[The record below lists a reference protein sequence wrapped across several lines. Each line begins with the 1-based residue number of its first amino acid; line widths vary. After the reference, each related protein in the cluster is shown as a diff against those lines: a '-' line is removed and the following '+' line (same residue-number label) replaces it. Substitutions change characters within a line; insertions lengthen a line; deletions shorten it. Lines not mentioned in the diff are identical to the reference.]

1 MKKGK
6 GNLSILKRILVLTF
20 IITLLSNYITIISE
34 VTSIAYAS
42 EVEWKADFTS
52 NLNAL
57 TKNLNQEEN
66 LVKNEE
72 VISEQNDNSTDV
84 EEIKKEEELQQEEP
98 KENEENAT
106 TDESVQNIPENEALS
121 EEEIEKIKQIQVNSG
136 LEINKLLKFDNES
149 GKGILADITI
159 KINID
164 TKGNEI
170 ENIIADFDFP
180 NISGVLPY
188 LHKVNK
194 LSDNID
200 FTNQEGSSKV
210 LLDIKDIDE
219 KADEEINMTLVYPED
234 AMAGNE
240 MKVSGTVLM
249 QISGYEVH
257 GNFDETK
264 EIEESAEQL
273 ANYKISLDNSS
284 RYKGILYANT
294 VLNNK
299 KDFEYSST
307 DVIEI
312 KDSNFIDEIIVEN
325 PIDKITTDTKEINL
339 AGVESYKTTSIAV
352 DEFKEILGEEGY
364 IEVYTQQ
371 GEEIGEITTNTEVK
385 NNNYV
390 FYYDKDVDNVTFKI
404 CNIKQNGTLNIK
416 NNKIIK
422 GENLFSKEDIQS
434 FKNIKTENINKIAKI
449 IDENEVIISKI
460 NSENAISLEETET
473 KVEMQMDTTSFS
485 TQEENEVTFNVNL
498 QSNSEQY
505 SIFVNPTI
513 DVIFPIAT
521 KNIEIESV
529 NLLYRNGLILKHW
542 DILQNEQGEKIIRI
556 SLDGVQEEYNPGT
569 IIGNTSLNIV
579 AKVTLDRLTTSSD
592 GNIKLQYTNQLGIRN
607 TYQVQGKEYEEYPI
621 KYVSSSE
628 LISVLKFENFNTNND
643 VIETINTER
652 NIGKIEVE
660 STEKTSTVNMNIINN
675 YKTTME
681 DVVIIGRL
689 PVLGNSDNNENE
701 FLSTFDA
708 NLKGAITTSGL
719 IAKVYYSEN
728 INEKEDSNNWKEE
741 ISDYNSAKSFK
752 IVIEN
757 KNINQGENIA
767 FSYNLNIPANI
778 TYNQGAYG
786 ESTIYYTLNGE
797 RKNSNTIIGFETEK
811 KDLTLQDF
819 NNIQEI
825 KAVQDENA
833 EDEVEVE
840 NQNEG
845 TEISQN
851 NDNSAEKAEIDSNT
865 KGLLIGTQVTK
876 GGSIVTEED
885 EINEKQIL
893 KYTTIIQ
900 NNTDQPI
907 NKIKIKGNAHN
918 ANMYWW
924 HTYEVISSTT
934 GLPATTGE
942 WIEDT
947 KQEHEFD
954 SIEIETLQPGE
965 STKFEYQVVVND
977 LKELK
982 DYNDKTV
989 YGEIYISAEGIEENK
1004 IQTLKNNITDGD
1016 IYVRI
1021 VRSGQEDITQM
1032 FLYDGEDYKLRVD
1045 VKNISEETLKNV
1057 EVNIILPSNINYSNL
1072 TQVLHEEYNIS
1083 LTETAT
1089 QNIVTITL
1097 DELKVGEEKTLY
1109 VVTMVDELD
1118 INVSEIETTVLATV
1132 DANEREYISNDYIR
1146 TITQDETQYE
1156 VQFYGNKEDG
1166 AKVSDGEKLVYNY
1179 IIKNIGVVEDIGEI
1193 YDVFPLGLNI
1203 EKITLY
1209 REDGTQ
1215 ENINCIDED
1224 TGEKKSILNYQ
1235 LEMKPGETIRFEI
1248 ESSVNLKAVLNGQ
1261 ETLIHSIEFSSVQGK
1276 KTITYIID
1284 YPDGWNNEDEDSD
1297 EKQEPEDNSNNE
1309 DNSNIENESKEENNN
1324 LDAENKEEDN
1334 NINQRNEQNENI
1346 NKAEN
1351 KQEENAKESL
1361 DSQENNDL
1369 NTEEK
1374 QIINL
1379 DNSNAVESV
1388 LNDDEIDSNEE
1399 TYSITG
1405 NVWLDNNKDGIMD
1418 SNEEKFSDIN
1428 VKLFNKNNNQALQV
1442 VKTDKDGK
1450 YSLENIKKGSYI
1462 VLYEYDNE
1470 LYSITKYKVDQATEI
1485 TNSDVISYS
1494 KIDEKY
1500 YGATDVIELSNSNI
1514 ENLNMGLINNNNFD
1528 LSIKT
1533 YISNMK
1539 VKTQKGTEEYTYE
1552 EDDFARID
1560 IASKEIEGAELLATV
1575 IIKVT
1580 NNGNIPGYVNQ
1591 IKDVIPNGW
1600 DFDQKLNKDW
1610 SIGNDNNLYYSIC
1623 KNNII
1628 QSKDST
1634 EVKLILKKTMTDEST
1649 GTFKNTAI
1657 IVSSTNKLEI
1667 TDENKDNDSTSMDF
1681 IIAIKTGIV
1690 KYMLYIVIIIIIA
1703 ISIFIIINKKKVQEK
1718 HKKIILF
1725 SFIILVIIFAILLI
1739 SNIVIADDD
1748 DDDYAEDELTFIDL
1762 KGENPLEYW
1771 ANGTN
1776 KSASINS
1783 ANKNLAKYMNSFYGM
1798 GTRYDLVKAKKL
1810 KFKRT
1815 SQASRTT
1822 MCLHGTDI
1830 DNYGDDSDLK
1840 DNAKG
1845 GFNAVSAVDV
1855 GWNNGYTTSFNR
1867 CYGDF
1872 DPAMFENAKAVETA
1886 DSVADNFRVQ
1896 TIAYLGY
1903 CCEKRK
1909 FENITVTGA
1918 NQSFQRYKWGM
1929 SYLFTVDDQFSTML
1943 AKVSGIKIT
1952 KANQTKFAPK
1962 TVINN
1967 AKNSF
1972 KTFTSTNINV
1982 FGLTNKDTASEEKE
1996 VTTDNIAIR
2005 KIDDIPDLTIEGDYI
2020 VGMKVIFPVEGADSV
2035 ISNKTKIYYNTG
2047 DGNWQLFQ
2055 GDVYVKSGNTY
2066 QKYSQSSDYGLN
2078 KKNSN
2083 GNYIFNK
2090 SSIAI
2095 KYKDLNLSSDYDY
2108 NNLKI
2113 KIANAYY
2120 TYGGRFIF
2128 TYNKNSDQ
2136 NQGILRGNR
2145 NAADKSN
2152 VQWNVK
2158 ATGIKIS
2165 KSVNKIDDKEVS
2177 TGTKYVEEGCTVTYK
2192 IKLSSIIGKLS
2203 NVSFRDEAPAGLQY
2217 VSCSSSLTKNGNK
2230 FTYNSTI
2237 NSKGSKDLFIKYK
2250 VIEKTDNSSNKNLN
2264 NTVVVTNVSDGSGKE
2279 VYNEST
2285 GVNRLTKESVLRASA
2300 SVTMKRYSI
2309 SISKKSS
2316 LSVAE
2321 YGDTIKFT
2329 ITVKNNGSSPAYGKY
2344 KNIIVSDPLPPEFV
2358 YVSHSNTD
2366 EWKKEGDNYRFSGTL
2381 DFDKSSK
2388 FVITAT
2394 VVGIGVKSTNVATV
2408 TQMLNHENINV
2419 TTNESA
2425 QCTVKLL
2432 AYNASVHKFVYQYND
2447 TNNNLALTDRHAY
2460 TEAKKAES
2468 PLQIEVGDTLTYK
2481 VVIGNEGANADD
2493 YGNIKDIYVTDT
2505 MDAGI
2510 ELLQVQD
2517 LNGAAVS
2524 VASGNSWTTGSWT
2537 VTKLG
2542 NGQYQIYTSSTLSP
2556 GQSVTLY
2563 LHCQVTHRSLTNDI
2577 LKNTADIIQVSNKN
2591 TVLPLDK
2598 VEGNHRSIEYL
2609 YYLTYHVQMTKYITS
2624 HTTAS
2629 NNTQENLSSRINLN
2643 NTQKYDNPVEVEKY
2657 DSVTYIIEI
2666 KNTGVTKMN
2675 NITVYDNLEEGVAFS
2690 TQDNIQEA
2698 YVNGNR
2704 VNNVVI
2710 TQKSANNQQ
2719 RTYLYQGILYPN
2731 DKLEIKIQCNITKTN
2746 MYLLNLKNE
2755 FIITSVK
2762 NKNNVELITPTD
2774 ILNRDRNDNV
2784 EWVRLK
2790 NLIISGKVWVDE
2802 NLDGTMAN
2810 NEQKLEGIEVRLHD
2824 DTNKKVAVTYT
2835 KADGSY
2841 IFGETNGD
2849 GNRSDKKMV
2858 EGGKNSG
2865 RVIKATNRNDTTG
2878 NYDNTSQYINYY
2890 LEFYYNGVKY
2900 ESTVYAGNN
2909 GKANINTADNT
2920 YSQAYLTD
2928 SNAFEYSDDRT
2939 RLNNS
2944 LETIEYNTGIQGVNE
2959 AGTNKAEL
2967 VYDKKVHE
2975 SDLTLTNTT
2984 GISSYSFINKDK
2996 MHNGQIING
3005 NNINM
3010 LFFSQTGET
3019 EYLKYIN
3026 LGLQTRK
3033 IDLGLEKDVYDLKT
3047 TVNGTEM
3054 TYEYEKGKEGKFKGA
3069 YVTGG
3074 ENSPQNYEFDTYIS
3088 DWEYK
3093 HTGYKNQEVIDYK
3106 EHTELN
3112 TEVTYKITVS
3122 NINVE
3127 DKHGVYARV
3136 REIVDYYGTQFKPY
3150 DPANNTKTIKV
3161 IDPNTGYLVEKE
3173 INKVEAWYYPN
3184 GGNKVS
3190 LAISNTPKYTKH
3202 SQIDKEGKYNT
3213 LYITGFDNIALKQG
3227 ESFDIYIKFVVDTED
3242 GTEATNLKLG
3252 EKPNVGEIN
3261 AYSTYYETDNRPAGF
3276 VDKNSNPGN
3285 LGLRVDGNNKRGVEN
3300 TKISDYANYEN
3311 DGYRTGIDIELN
3323 SDPSTPNPPNPEN
3336 KEKNTFERKLDGTI
3350 WDDSRSEEKNANNE
3364 GTQYTGNGKDTRDW
3378 QDKDNKQP
3386 NAKMNEKLKENKNL
3400 TEEKDIPAEG
3410 IKADLIEVIKLPKD
3424 GKERIYEEN
3433 LKTWNEAI
3441 VSTRSDKNGNYTF
3454 SSFIPGNY
3462 IVRFTY
3468 GESKED
3474 VVFNGQEYKS
3484 TKYYGDAE
3492 NQIKTNEPI
3501 TGSSGDKVLDELVKA
3516 DNSDARD
3523 DEIRRLE
3530 VISYSEVMNNE
3541 LTKQAQL
3548 SLPKEYDANKQV
3560 SDSFMAKTHM
3570 HADTVTFPI
3579 RAERTTYDVTSYT
3592 YDGYTGLFT
3601 RDRRFEVNN
3610 IDFGIEFR
3618 PESNVR
3624 LNKFLSSIKLTTS
3637 DGKVLTDIEF
3647 KPVPDGKDS
3656 TRIKGTELDKDK
3668 SIGEENLQYLP
3679 SVISDPNETNKVVKG
3694 LAYLNVDED
3703 LLQGC
3708 TVDITYIFNVTNE
3721 SEVDTISQK
3730 LYSIRYKADAI
3741 EKYGDFLDDK
3751 NLSKYEE
3758 EIYKTYTASGTAK
3771 NELYKNYY
3779 EIVNPK
3785 IENQCKTC
3793 EILDRSKNSD
3803 IYRTKDKL
3811 SFNAQSDSGYYGK
3824 YLGKM
3829 YYTGEFNTS
3838 TDKVAELKV
3847 DKILDYVDTDMTF
3860 ETSKNESEDRYW
3872 VAMTNEQLSKQKLLT
3887 ENLFKEVNEIIPNK
3901 NQVET
3906 KQFFKLL
3913 DVKGIQFET
3922 DTKNNLAVSVDD
3934 RISAGDTENKNN
3946 LLSRFLTPYSSSLTK
3961 TGSSGRIYL
3970 VASQVLA
3977 GEKDTESM
3985 TYDNS
3990 AEIIQYTT
3998 LTGRITKLT
4007 TTIGNLDVTDPDYED
4022 DSSFTERVTLT
4033 PPTGLE
4039 KTKYYLSIIKDKIIV
4054 TIIIVIAV
4062 IVILV
4067 IKKKLQKVN
4076 FKKFYK

>member
-34 VTSIAYAS
+34 VTSIAFAS

-84 EEIKKEEELQQEEP
+84 EKIKEEELQQEEP

-106 TDESVQNIPENEALS
+106 TDDSIQNIPENEALS

-164 TKGNEI
+164 TKENEI
-170 ENIIADFDFP
+170 ENIIVDFDFP

-325 PIDKITTDTKEINL
+325 PIDKITTDKKEINL

-628 LISVLKFENFNTNND
+628 LISVLKFENFNNNND

-845 TEISQN
+845 TEIPQN

-924 HTYEVISSTT
+924 HTYETISSTT

-1016 IYVRI
+1016 IYVSI
-1021 VRSGQEDITQM
+1021 VRSGEEDVTQM
-1032 FLYDGEDYKLRVD
+1032 FLFDGDDYKLQVD
-1045 VKNISEETLKNV
+1045 VKNISDNDLKNV
-1057 EVNIILPSNINYSNL
+1057 EVNVILPSILRYSGL
-1072 TQVLHEEYNIS
+1072 TEVTHPEYNIS
-1083 LTETAT
+1083 LSKTAT
-1089 QNIVTITL
+1089 QNIITLTL
-1097 DELKVGEEKTLY
+1097 DELKKGEEQTLY

-1118 INVSEIETTVLATV
+1118 INVAEEETTVLV
-1132 DANEREYISNDYIR
+1132 NVNANEREYISNDYIR

-1156 VQFYGNKEDG
+1156 IQFYGNKEDG
-1166 AKVSDGEKLVYNY
+1166 ATVSNGEKLTYNY
-1179 IIKNIGVVEDIGEI
+1179 VIKNIGVIENSAKISDFLPSGLKIDSIKI
-1193 YDVFPLGLNI
+1193 Y
-1203 EKITLY
+1203 K
-1209 REDGTQ
+1209 EDGTQ
-1215 ENINCIDED
+1215 DIIDSIDKDTNEQISSINYWI
-1224 TGEKKSILNYQ
+1224 TI
-1235 LEMKPGETIRFEI
+1235 KPGETVRLEI
-1248 ESSVNLKAVLNGQ
+1248 EATVDINMAQNGQ
-1261 ETLIHSIEFSSVQGK
+1261 KNIEHTIEFYLEEYR
-1276 KTITYIID
+1276 KTITYIIG
-1284 YPDGWNNEDEDSD
+1284 YPEDWNVDQEPPKQNQEIDDPFIDDETNNNDDNNNDNNIIDEENSLIDESNTNNENKNDEDA
-1297 EKQEPEDNSNNE
+1297 
-1309 DNSNIENESKEENNN
+1309 NIENKKENNN
-1324 LDAENKEEDN
+1324 ENIDNQNDN
-1334 NINQRNEQNENI
+1334 NSY
-1346 NKAEN
+1346 
-1351 KQEENAKESL
+1351 EEEKIIEL
-1361 DSQENNDL
+1361 NND
-1369 NTEEK
+1369 
-1374 QIINL
+1374 NL
-1379 DNSNAVESV
+1379 VESIS
-1388 LNDDEIDSNEE
+1388 DDEESEE
-1399 TYSITG
+1399 STNNISGI
-1405 NVWLDNNKDGIMD
+1405 VWLDANKDGIMD
-1418 SNEEKFSDIN
+1418 SNEEKLSDIN

-1470 LYSITKYKVDQATEI
+1470 LYSITKYRVDQATEI
-1485 TNSDVISYS
+1485 TNSDVVSYS

-1500 YGATDVIELSNSNI
+1500 YGATDVIEVNNSNI
-1514 ENLNMGLINNNNFD
+1514 ENLNMGLINNNSFD

-1533 YISNMK
+1533 YISNVK
-1539 VKTQKGTEEYTYE
+1539 VKTEKNTEEYTYD
-1552 EDDFARID
+1552 EDDFTRVE
-1560 IASKEIEGAELLATV
+1560 IASKEIEGAEVLAT
-1575 IIKVT
+1575 ITIKVS
-1580 NNGNIPGYVNQ
+1580 NIGNTPGYVNQ
-1591 IKDVIPNGW
+1591 VKDTIPEGW
-1600 DFDQKLNKDW
+1600 NFDEKLNKNW
-1610 SIGNDNNLYYSIC
+1610 SIGKDNSLYYSAS
-1623 KNNII
+1623 KNDII
-1628 QSKDST
+1628 QPEKFT
-1634 EVKLILKKTMTDEST
+1634 EIKLILTKEMTGNTT
-1649 GTFKNTAI
+1649 GTFKNTAS
-1657 IVSSTNKLEI
+1657 IVSSTNKLELP
-1667 TDENKDNDSTSMDF
+1667 DENKENDSASVDF
-1681 IIAIKTGIV
+1681 IVTIKTGIV
-1690 KYMLYIVIIIIIA
+1690 RYMLYMVIIMIIA
-1703 ISIFIIINKKKVQEK
+1703 TSIFFIINKEKINGKNKRILLIFSISLLSIFI
-1718 HKKIILF
+1718 
-1725 SFIILVIIFAILLI
+1725 ILLI
-1739 SNIVIADDD
+1739 SNIVLA
-1748 DDDYAEDELTFIDL
+1748 
-1762 KGENPLEYW
+1762 KGYMVDKLEALEYW
-1771 ANGTN
+1771 GTGQT
-1776 KSASINS
+1776 SASMTIS
-1783 ANKNLAKYMNSFYGM
+1783 HKNIDGYMKDFYGY
-1798 GTRYDLVKAKKL
+1798 GTRKQLLESKVRFRRLNYNVK
-1810 KFKRT
+1810 T
-1815 SQASRTT
+1815 M
-1822 MCLHGTDI
+1822 MCLHGTTITSSADAEIKDI
-1830 DNYGDDSDLK
+1830 NGQY
-1840 DNAKG
+1840 
-1845 GFNAVSAVDV
+1845 NAVSAVDV
-1855 GWNNGYTTSFNR
+1855 GFDDGIINNFNR
-1867 CYGDF
+1867 IVGDY
-1872 DPAMFENAKAVETA
+1872 
-1886 DSVADNFRVQ
+1886 DSKIFKGGEESEPVTKDFVADNVRVQ
-1896 TIAYLGY
+1896 TIAYMGY
-1903 CCEKRK
+1903 AMD
-1909 FENITVTGA
+1909 NGLWDGISVPA
-1918 NQSFQRYKWGM
+1918 NDKNPSYRRYKWGM
-1929 SYLFTVDDQFSTML
+1929 AYILKDASYRNLL
-1943 AKVSGIKIT
+1943 AKVTGIQIVH
-1952 KANQTKFAPK
+1952 ASDN
-1962 TVINN
+1962 
-1967 AKNSF
+1967 
-1972 KTFTSTNINV
+1972 
-1982 FGLTNKDTASEEKE
+1982 GLFVSHTDVDSASEAFGEFTNDNAEAFGIDKNKE
-1996 VTTDNIAIR
+1996 ISTD
-2005 KIDDIPDLTIEGDYI
+2005 TIEVQKVGDNEYATLDGNFI
-2020 VGMKVIFPVEGADSV
+2020 TDMKAIFPVGGRNKYLDNVVYIGYRTQGEDGDWDSW
-2035 ISNKTKIYYNTG
+2035 KRFKG
-2047 DGNWQLFQ
+2047 K
-2055 GDVYVKSGNTY
+2055 VYVKQADGSYKGYDQDAT
-2066 QKYSQSSDYGLN
+2066 YGLN
-2078 KKNSN
+2078 VKRN
-2083 GNYIFNK
+2083 GKYVFNNAD
-2090 SSIAI
+2090 IAI
-2095 KYKDLNLSSDYDY
+2095 KYNDLDLDND
-2108 NNLKI
+2108 NNELNI
-2113 KIANAYY
+2113 RILNRYY
-2120 TYGGRFIF
+2120 TYSGRFI
-2128 TYNKNSDQ
+2128 YAYSQDVNQ
-2136 NQGILRGNR
+2136 NQGVLRGKR
-2145 NAADKSN
+2145 NKKDGKSI
-2152 VQWNVK
+2152 VK
-2158 ATGIKIS
+2158 WKVKRAGIKIS
-2165 KSVNKIDDKEVS
+2165 KKVSKIDGEDVS
-2177 TGTKYVEEGCTVTYK
+2177 ADTTQYVEEGCNVVYN
-2192 IKLSSIIGKLS
+2192 IKLTSIIGDLKDVTFS
-2203 NVSFRDEAPAGLQY
+2203 ENAPAGLQY
-2217 VSCSSSLTKNGNK
+2217 VSCSSGLTRNSDNT
-2230 FTYNSTI
+2230 FTYTGTIPST
-2237 NSKGSKDLFIKYK
+2237 GSVNVKIKYK
-2250 VIEKTDNSSNKNLN
+2250 VIQKAEVGSNKSIN
-2264 NTVVVTNVSDGSGKE
+2264 NTVTVTKLKNEQGKWL
-2279 VYNEST
+2279 YNPEKDI
-2285 GVNRLTKESVLRASA
+2285 NFLTKDSVLRASA
-2300 SVTMKRYSI
+2300 SVTMKQYSI
-2309 SISKKSS
+2309 SISKTSD

-2329 ITVKNNGSSPAYGKY
+2329 ITVKNDGSSPKYGKY
-2344 KNIIVSDPLPPEFV
+2344 KNIIISDPLPPEFV

-2366 EWKKEGDNYRFSGTL
+2366 KWKKDGNNYIFSGTL

-2408 TQMLNHENINV
+2408 AQMLNHEDANV
-2419 TTNESA
+2419 TVSKSA

-2447 TNNNLALTDRHAY
+2447 TNNNLALTDRNTY

-2598 VEGNHRSIEYL
+2598 VEGNHKSIEYL

-3560 SDSFMAKTHM
+3560 SDSFMEKTHM

-3656 TRIKGTELDKDK
+3656 TRIIGTELDKDK

-3771 NELYKNYY
+3771 NELYKDYY

-3887 ENLFKEVNEIIPNK
+3887 ENLFKEVNEIIPNKNK